1 MELLETRVA
10 ERIIEENE
18 DFICK
23 AVYDISLLSS
33 ETNETY
39 LVVTSISVDS
49 GCVNTE
55 YDSTHVDR
63 FNTLKEAFACYDE
76 VEFDYDV
83 M

>member
-1 MELLETRVA
+1 MELLETRKA
-10 ERIIEENE
+10 ERIIEESE

-23 AVYDISLLSS
+23 AVYDIALLA
-33 ETNETY
+33 NETSEVF

-55 YDSTHVDR
+55 YDSTHVDKFTR
-63 FNTLKEAFACYDE
+63 LKEAFACYE
-76 VEFDYDV
+76 TAEFEYDV